1 MSLYLTKLLLFLL
14 WVPCIVA
21 APSGIQKRSFKVDR
35 IRNPNFKRH
44 NGPKELLRSYRKYRM
59 PIPQDLLDALED
71 EPANALLPESP
82 PSHGSK
88 TMKVTEVDAIAQT
101 TVGLV
106 PAIPANGGIEYISPI
121 TIGGQTINVA
131 LDTGSADLWV
141 FSSQLPGSAQVGHQT
156 YNPLL
161 SPTFRHMPSANFSI
175 IYGDGTSAS
184 GNVGIDVVDVGGA
197 TVTNQA
203 VQMATAVSP
212 VFVLDMNL
220 SGLVGLGF
228 SQLSTVKPVKQK
240 TFFENIMPTLFQ
252 PLFTVDLRKDTA
264 SAYEFGIIDSSKFRG
279 TLSWIPAY
287 TRKGFWQLSSGGFA
301 VGSLQKKLP
310 VAQVIIDTGT
320 TLMLV
325 SEELANGYYSQVPGA
340 KNTLAA
346 GGTTFPCN
354 TTLPD
359 LLLDIS
365 PGYTARV
372 RGEDINFGAF
382 EGDECFG
389 GIQRTASHFQIW
401 GDIFFRSQFVVFHG
415 GNHSLGMA
423 PHT

>member
-1 MSLYLTKLLLFLL
+1 MSLSLPKLLLFLL
-14 WVPCIVA
+14 WAPCI
-21 APSGIQKRSFKVDR
+21 
-35 IRNPNFKRH
+35 NT
-44 NGPKELLRSYRKYRM
+44 L
-59 PIPQDLLDALED
+59 
-71 EPANALLPESP
+71 
-82 PSHGSK
+82 
-88 TMKVTEVDAIAQT
+88 KVTKVDAIAQA

-106 PAIPANGGIEYISPI
+106 PAIPAKGGIEYISPI

-141 FSSQLPGSAQVGHQT
+141 FSSQLPASAQVGHQT

-184 GNVGIDVVDVGGA
+184 GNVGIDVVDIGGA

-203 VQMATAVSP
+203 VEVATAVSP

-240 TFFENIMPTLFQ
+240 TFFENVMPTLFQ
-252 PLFTVDLRKDTA
+252 PLFTVDFRRDSA

-279 TLSWIPAY
+279 NLSWIPAD
-287 TRKGFWQLSSGGFA
+287 TRKGFWQISSRGFA
-301 VGSLQKKLP
+301 VGRLQKKLP

-325 SEELANGYYSQVPGA
+325 SKELANGYYSQVPGA
-340 KNTLAA
+340 KNTPAA

-389 GIQRTASHFQIW
+389 GIQRTASHFQVW
-401 GDIFFRSQFVVFHG
+401 GDIFFRTAHEIMFTEHRPSAAQRIFEQ
-415 GNHSLGMA
+415 
-423 PHT
+423 

>member
-1 MSLYLTKLLLFLL
+1 
-14 WVPCIVA
+14 
-21 APSGIQKRSFKVDR
+21 
-35 IRNPNFKRH
+35 
-44 NGPKELLRSYRKYRM
+44 
-59 PIPQDLLDALED
+59 
-71 EPANALLPESP
+71 
-82 PSHGSK
+82 
-88 TMKVTEVDAIAQT
+88 
-101 TVGLV
+101 
-106 PAIPANGGIEYISPI
+106 
-121 TIGGQTINVA
+121 
-131 LDTGSADLWV
+131 
-141 FSSQLPGSAQVGHQT
+141 
-156 YNPLL
+156 
-161 SPTFRHMPSANFSI
+161 MPSANFSI

-184 GNVGIDVVDVGGA
+184 GNVGIDVVDIGGA

-203 VQMATAVSP
+203 VEVATAVSP

-240 TFFENIMPTLFQ
+240 TFFENVMPTLFQ
-252 PLFTVDLRKDTA
+252 PLFTVDFRRDSA

-279 TLSWIPAY
+279 NLSWIPAD
-287 TRKGFWQLSSGGFA
+287 TRKGFWQISSRGFA
-301 VGSLQKKLP
+301 VGRLQKKLP

-325 SEELANGYYSQVPGA
+325 SKELANGYYSQVPGA
-340 KNTLAA
+340 KNTPAA

-382 EGDECFG
+382 EGDGRLFNRIPSATFLVPDMITECFG
-389 GIQRTASHFQIW
+389 GIQRTASHFQVW

-423 PHT
+423 LHT